1 MDEEKEVLFLDALMG
16 IDSEL
21 KKLNSLLETSQRMGQ
36 KEVSVFHGIQSA
48 LEAINNAIR
57 IR

>member
-1 MDEEKEVLFLDALMG
+1 MNEEKEILFLDALMG
-16 IDSEL
+16 IDNEL
-21 KKLNSLLETSQRMGQ
+21 KKLNSLLEASQRLGQ
-36 KEVSVFHGIQSA
+36 KDVSVFHGILSA

>member
-21 KKLNSLLETSQRMGQ
+21 KKLNSLLEASQQSGQ
-36 KEVSVFHGIQSA
+36 KDVSVLHGILSA
-48 LEAINNAIR
+48 LETINTAIR
-57 IR
+57 IH